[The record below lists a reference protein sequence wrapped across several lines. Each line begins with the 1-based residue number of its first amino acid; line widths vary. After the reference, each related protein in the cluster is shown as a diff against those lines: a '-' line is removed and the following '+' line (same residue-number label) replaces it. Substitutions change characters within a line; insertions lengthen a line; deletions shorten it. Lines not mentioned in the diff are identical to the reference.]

1 MEIGSF
7 NKVPDPYR
15 EPIQEPSGAEPK
27 IEKPNFPEI
36 TVKQEIKK
44 EIPKVGPS
52 QEVPIPVPPAAP
64 PMPPP
69 AAAPKE
75 DGLKNLTEDRQM
87 KMLVDLAFQQ
97 GIDKAVQAAKATG
110 DAYLI
115 DKFHDTLV
123 DELRQQLIEKGKL
136 KEE

>member
-1 MEIGSF
+1 MA
-7 NKVPDPYR
+7 DPYR
-15 EPIQEPSGAEPK
+15 EPIQESSGTKPK

-36 TVKQEIKK
+36 AVKQEIKK
-44 EIPKVGPS
+44 EISKAGPF
-52 QEVPIPVPPAAP
+52 QEVPISAPPAAT

-69 AAAPKE
+69 AAAPKK
-75 DGLKNLTEDRQM
+75 DDLKNLTEDRQM
-87 KMLVDLAFQQ
+87 KILIDLAFQQ
-97 GIDKAVQAAKATG
+97 GIDKAVNAAKATG

-123 DELRQQLIEKGKL
+123 DELRQQLIERGKL

>member
-1 MEIGSF
+1 MA
-7 NKVPDPYR
+7 DPYR
-15 EPIQEPSGAEPK
+15 EPTQEPSGAEPK

-36 TVKQEIKK
+36 PVKQEIKK
-44 EIPKVGPS
+44 EIPKAGPS
-52 QEVPIPVPPAAP
+52 QEAPISA
-64 PMPPP
+64 PP
-69 AAAPKE
+69 AAAPMPPPVAAPKK
-75 DGLKNLTEDRQM
+75 DDLKNLTEDRQM
-87 KMLVDLAFQQ
+87 KILIDLAFEQ
-97 GIDKAVQAAKATG
+97 GIDKAISAAKATG